1 MSSAAATTLY
11 DIIQTLDKNLALA
24 EVNDANADFSSPLFT
39 AQEKM
44 TKYVLV
50 GIDSEKIAIPIEGLA
65 EIGPMPPI
73 TSLPNLPRWING
85 IINQRGEIISVID
98 LNALFATSAGSV
110 RQKNKIAVLYSS
122 TMKLGIGI
130 DQVTATISRPDSEC
144 VPLTESALS
153 PVEPQVFRRGLQ
165 MGSDMYHILE
175 PAAFLNMDRLMHY
188 YLSE

>member
-11 DIIQTLDKNLALA
+11 DLIQTLDNNLALA
-24 EVNDANADFSSPLFT
+24 EVNDANADVSRPLFT

-65 EIGPMPPI
+65 EIGPTPPI
-73 TSLPNLPRWING
+73 TSLPNLPGWIHG

-98 LNALFATSAGSV
+98 LNALFATRSGS
-110 RQKNKIAVLYSS
+110 RRPKNKIAVLYSS
-122 TMKLGIGI
+122 TMKVGIGI

-153 PVEPQVFRRGLQ
+153 PIEPRVFHRGLR
-165 MGSDMYHILE
+165 MGSDLYQILE
-175 PAAFLNMDRLMHY
+175 PAAFLKMDRLMHY